1 MDQRLYY
8 SNIFSLDGTNQLQRI
23 PLALDNSYIQP
34 DERSLRD
41 LIRYGRRLAEEIRY
55 YNPSGQAIG
64 DWRPFFRSL
73 ENPDS
78 AEILTELQLQEVL
91 ENKRDWPPHVA
102 LFLVFLKLYQI
113 LQKDINELPLRHLR
127 HYYENELGL
136 QRRQAQRD
144 SVHVIFELAK
154 NASPK
159 LLKTGTELDAGKD
172 AEGNPLIYATTSDIV
187 VAASRIKS
195 IYRSIR
201 DRDKRGNPRFF
212 IADAITESEGES
224 WHTFGRTQLD
234 LDSSERF
241 MHEADLGFAIASP
254 VLILAEGR
262 RDIHIT
268 LHLKNSTGEFPAG
281 HYLGFA
287 FNTEITGEDGWVTP
301 DFFSARLINNGVARP
316 TLNISL
322 IVEES
327 AGPIIAAD
335 STLHP
340 NTPQSSWP
348 VVRFLLKGDSG
359 HYEVLDGLQVEFTE
373 ITVNVT
379 GAKNLIVQ
387 NEQGQL
393 QADKPMAL
401 FGSQP
406 HIGSVFY
413 VGSDEI
419 FGKRLTAFALE
430 AQWQDKPGDLF
441 DHYRNYFSFV
451 NNTLENE
458 FSGSFTVNLDML
470 YQRTWVPLLNTQRLF
485 DYTNPDKKSFTV
497 SLGDQSFVDA
507 VFGENKYHAQPKLV
521 DSVRFGTTSKNGFV
535 RLVLTGPSYRSP
547 YASEVGFE
555 AFGHKAFAP
564 RYAQRAIELSRDAS
578 AEVELPNVPYT
589 PTLAGLTINY
599 TAVDAFS
606 IQDLQAD
613 GTFFTLDCFG
623 YIEADD
629 KTAARLVPVI
639 DGESSFFLGIENS
652 PVPATVSLLFQ
663 LDKGTATTDDA
674 PLAVGETR
682 WSYLAGTTWKSISST
697 NVLIDST
704 QGFQQAGLIALAV
717 GAEASIEHVRMP
729 KNQLWLQATIDKPA
743 DSACRLFAIIDR
755 AMKAQLQVEDNDL
768 GLYEQHLR
776 SSLPAETITKLKKRD
791 AAVKK
796 VSQPYASFDGRG
808 SEEDVLYFQSS
819 GERLR
824 HRRRAIT
831 LWDMERLILN
841 EFPTVFKV
849 KCLPHC
855 DALGIEKAGET
866 ALVIIPDLRAVTT
879 NNPLEPRADA
889 VLMKNIENFVGK
901 LTTPY
906 AALHVI
912 HPIYERLLVDAQVV
926 FVSGFDAG
934 YYASVLNEELRR
946 FLSPWAYE
954 VGQDIV
960 FGTRVYRSEILAF
973 IEGREYVDY
982 ITDFKLY
989 HSYPGPRRDGIGNMT
1004 IELDFIIQPK
1014 PSPYINTMETGN
1026 TFIVGRGVEVARTVK
1041 GHAILVSSPE
1051 HRIRPVESGSHACEG
1066 ARQLGIGYMTV
1077 ELDFVVTPQ

>member
-23 PLALDNSYIQP
+23 PLALDRSYIQP

-64 DWRPFFRSL
+64 DWRAFFRTL
-73 ENPDS
+73 ENQDT
-78 AEILTELQLQEVL
+78 AEILTELQLQGLL

-154 NASPK
+154 NAPAK
-159 LLKTGTELDAGKD
+159 LLKTGTELDASKD
-172 AEGNPLIYATTSDIV
+172 AQGNPLIYTTTSDLV

-195 IYRSIR
+195 IYRLIR

-212 IADAITESEGES
+212 VADTIAESEGES
-224 WHTFGRTQLD
+224 WHTFGHTQLD
-234 LDSSERF
+234 MDSSERF
-241 MHEADLGFAIASP
+241 MHEANLGFAIASP
-254 VLILAEGR
+254 VLLMAEGR
-262 RDIHIT
+262 RKIQIT
-268 LHLKNSTGEFPAG
+268 LHLKNPTGDFPAG
-281 HYLGFA
+281 HHLGFA
-287 FNTEITGEDGWVTP
+287 LNAEITSEDGWLTP
-301 DFFSARLINNGVARP
+301 DFFIARLINNGVDQP
-316 TLNISL
+316 TLNITL

-327 AGPIIAAD
+327 AGPIVVAD
-335 STLHP
+335 TTLHP
-340 NTPQSSWP
+340 DTPQSPWP

-359 HYEVLDGLQVEFTE
+359 HYAVLNGLQVELAE
-373 ITVNVT
+373 ISVDVT
-379 GAKNLIVQ
+379 GVKDLLVQ
-387 NEQGQL
+387 NEQSQL

-406 HIGSVFY
+406 HVGSVFY
-413 VGSDEI
+413 VGSDEV
-419 FGKRLTAFALE
+419 FGKRLTAFTLE
-430 AQWQDKPGDLF
+430 AQWQDKPSDLF
-441 DHYRNYFSFV
+441 EHYRKYFGLV
-451 NNTLENE
+451 NNTLETE
-458 FSGSFTVNLDML
+458 FSGSFTVDLHML
-470 YQRTWVPLLNTQRLF
+470 YQRTWATLLNKQRLF
-485 DYTNPDKKSFTV
+485 DYADPDKKSFTV
-497 SLGDQSFVDA
+497 DLSDQSFVDA
-507 VFGENKYHAQPKLV
+507 VFGENKYHAHPQLV
-521 DSVRFGTTSKNGFV
+521 GSERFAGTSKNGFI
-535 RLVLTGPSYRSP
+535 RLVLTGPSYGSP
-547 YASEVGFE
+547 YASDVPFE

-564 RYAQRAIELSRDAS
+564 RYAQQAIALSRDTS

-589 PTLAGLTINY
+589 PTIADLTINY
-599 TAVDAFS
+599 TAVDEFS
-606 IQDLQAD
+606 VQDRQAE
-613 GTFFTLDCFG
+613 GSFFTLDCFG
-623 YIEADD
+623 YIEADE
-629 KTAARLVPVI
+629 KITARLVPVI
-639 DGESSFFLGIENS
+639 DGEASFFIGIENS
-652 PVPATVSLLFQ
+652 PIPATVSLLFQ
-663 LDKGTATTDDA
+663 LDKGTATTDGA

-682 WSYLAGTTWKSISST
+682 WSYLADKTWKSMSSA
-697 NVLIDST
+697 NLLMDST

-717 GAEASIEHVRMP
+717 GAEASIEHERMP
-729 KNQLWLQATIDKPA
+729 KDLLWLQATIDKPA
-743 DSACRLFAIIDR
+743 DSACRLFAVIDR
-755 AMKAQLQVEDNDL
+755 AMKAQLQVQEADL
-768 GLYEQHLR
+768 ALYEQHLH
-776 SSLPAETITKLKKRD
+776 SSLPAKTIAKLKKRD
-791 AAVKK
+791 AAIKK
-796 VSQPYASFDGRG
+796 VSQPYASFDGRS

-819 GERLR
+819 SERLR
-824 HRRRAIT
+824 HRRRAVT

-841 EFPTVFKV
+841 EFSAVFKV
-849 KCLPHC
+849 KCLPHS
-855 DALGIEKAGET
+855 DALGNEKAGEM

-889 VLMKNIENFVGK
+889 VLMKNIENFVRN

-906 AALHVI
+906 AAVHVI
-912 HPIYERLLVDAQVV
+912 HPVYERILVDAQVV

-954 VGQDIV
+954 VGEDIV
-960 FGTRVYRSEILAF
+960 FGTRIYRSEILAF

-989 HSYPGPRRDGIGNMT
+989 HSYPGPRRDGIGNMA

-1014 PSPYINTMETGN
+1014 PMPYIDTMEIGN
-1026 TFIVGRGVEVARTVK
+1026 TFVVGRGVEAARTVQ

-1051 HRIRPVESGSHACEG
+1051 HRIRPVYRGSHDCEG
-1066 ARQLGIGYMTV
+1066 TRQLGIGYMTV